1 MVIFLCDRLP
11 LQRLER
17 ESLDKM
23 ERQQKTLLRLPIR
36 LALSALS
43 IVTILVVVS
52 SVWYFA
58 TLYTAGASQV
68 G

>member
-1 MVIFLCDRLP
+1 
-11 LQRLER
+11 
-17 ESLDKM
+17 M